1 METSTCFTPSA
12 RKAKDTK
19 VACLTGRRLR
29 YIVLPFLLVTFL
41 VVFVKFNLGMNA
53 QYNASHPFFPAQPCN
68 YLSSE
73 QKEQF
78 YNLAYTVHEILD
90 ELGIGHWL
98 IYGSVFGAYRRRG
111 ILPWDTDVDIAL
123 NGSGKFAS
131 MNFGEFLSAFKSK
144 GLKVDLSRWTRSS
157 LMKIASDDLF
167 RIKIDLFAFY
177 NYRGWMKRAGIET
190 WIFALH
196 YSNFHAFPARLIENH
211 CHRFVS
217 V

>member
-1 METSTCFTPSA
+1 M
-12 RKAKDTK
+12 
-19 VACLTGRRLR
+19 
-29 YIVLPFLLVTFL
+29 TFL

-78 YNLAYTVHEILD
+78 YNLAYTVHGILD

-98 IYGSVFGAYRRRG
+98 LYGSIFGAYRRQG
-111 ILPWDTDVDIAL
+111 ILPWDTDVDMAL

-131 MNFGEFLSAFKSK
+131 MNFGEFLSAFKLK

-157 LMKIASDDLF
+157 LIKIASDDRF

-196 YSNFHAFPARLIENH
+196 YNNFHAFRARLIEKPLPQV
-211 CHRFVS
+211 RFGLKKMPVPREGMEIQRHFYPDDWWMELKPATCK
-217 V
+217 